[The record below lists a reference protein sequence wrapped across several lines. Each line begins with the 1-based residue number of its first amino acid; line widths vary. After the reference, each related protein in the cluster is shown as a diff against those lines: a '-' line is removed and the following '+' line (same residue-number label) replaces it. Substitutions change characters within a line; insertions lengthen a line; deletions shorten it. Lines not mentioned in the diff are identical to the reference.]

1 MGDGQNASLS
11 FNRSELHTLLCEY
24 IQELGI
30 RVDFSAAVD
39 NYFETNNEEGV
50 ILTDGQKLTA
60 DIVVAVDGVGSR
72 SWSLVLGEKDVVIS
86 SEFACYRATFPAGE
100 ALKNPIIAREFEN
113 QPDRASIHIGPGAH
127 MAVGKTELQMC

>member
-24 IQELGI
+24 IQGLGI

-60 DIVVAVDGVGSR
+60 DIVVAADGVG
-72 SWSLVLGEKDVVIS
+72 
-86 SEFACYRATFPAGE
+86 P
-100 ALKNPIIAREFEN
+100 
-113 QPDRASIHIGPGAH
+113 
-127 MAVGKTELQMC
+127 

>member
-24 IQELGI
+24 IQGLGI

-60 DIVVAVDGVGSR
+60 DIVVAADGVGSR
-72 SWSLVLGEKDVVIS
+72 SWSLVLGEMDVVIG
-86 SEFACYRATFPAGE
+86 SEFACYRETFPAGE

-113 QPDRASIHIGPGAH
+113 QPDRASIHIGPGTH